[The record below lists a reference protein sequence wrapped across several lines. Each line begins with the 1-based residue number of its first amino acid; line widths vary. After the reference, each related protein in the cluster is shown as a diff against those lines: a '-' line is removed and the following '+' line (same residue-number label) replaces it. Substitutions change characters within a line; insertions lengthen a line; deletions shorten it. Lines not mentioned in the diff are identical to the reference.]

1 MAYWVKSHER
11 DDYIYTDDGD
21 KLEYTLQPYAGP
33 FRTITDAEEYLRE
46 GYINGATIL
55 EFE

>member
-21 KLEYTLQPYAGP
+21 KLDYTFKFYAGP
-33 FRTITDAEEYLRE
+33 FRTITDAEEYLRK
-46 GYINGATIL
+46 GYIDGATIL